1 MSNSPNKGEDSKF
14 LPNLHHF
21 ADNHSQTS
29 SCSLSSLYERAEIS
43 IESINQSVST
53 IEMYVK
59 TNLNYG
65 LCPYCGKISFKVH
78 SKYHRV
84 ITDLPILGKKVI
96 LHMQT
101 RKFFCHNPMCGK
113 KTFAEQP
120 GNEVFRYRRRTRRC
134 EIIVIQH
141 GLLCSSNKAK
151 KLIRAVGIP
160 LCNTTILRDI
170 HRMSIMPRDSVK
182 NIGVDDWAFRKGI
195 TYGSIIVDLDI
206 GRVIDLLGDRGK
218 DSFRTWLFRHPNI
231 SLVSR
236 DRSTDYTSAINS
248 SGMKIT
254 EVADRF
260 HLVKNMSDCLTKI
273 VSDHY
278 GDYRSMVRAN
288 QESDSS
294 SELLSAPTERKTV
307 LVTAIATDSRQ
318 IMFNEVKELQLKGF
332 KINKIATTLGIAR
345 QTARK
350 YMAADTLL
358 PRKSKTRNEYHKFDS
373 YIENEYKCG
382 KPMSEI
388 YREVKAEGFHGS
400 RTPFYDHYKHLFDGH
415 RGYRAKKIAERMKEE
430 MENKMK
436 TVDNREPLM
445 PIKTISLIAN
455 KSICGKKMNDEEKNL
470 IIKMLSLEWFKEIY
484 TASKNFY
491 RIIKGDDAAAIKTWI
506 TSYEKSS
513 IGRIRTFV
521 YGIKMDI
528 KAVANSI
535 TVDVSNGIVE
545 GYVNKLKEVKRSM
558 YGRAKIELLKR
569 KMVLDAI
576 FFN

>member
-14 LPNLHHF
+14 LPNLRHF

-53 IEMYVK
+53 IDMYVK

-78 SKYHRV
+78 SKYNRV

-134 EIIVIQH
+134 EIMVVQH

-218 DSFRTWLFRHPNI
+218 DSFRTWLFKHPNI

-294 SELLSAPTERKTV
+294 SELLSAPTERKTA

-350 YMAADTLL
+350 YMATDTLL

-382 KPMSEI
+382 KAMSEI

-400 RTPFYDHYKHLFDGH
+400 RTPFYDHYKHLLDGH
-415 RGYRAKKIAERMKEE
+415 RGYRAKKIAERMKEK

-470 IIKMLSLEWFKEIY
+470 IIKN
-484 TASKNFY
+484 A
-491 RIIKGDDAAAIKTWI
+491 
-506 TSYEKSS
+506 
-513 IGRIRTFV
+513 
-521 YGIKMDI
+521 
-528 KAVANSI
+528 
-535 TVDVSNGIVE
+535 
-545 GYVNKLKEVKRSM
+545 
-558 YGRAKIELLKR
+558 
-569 KMVLDAI
+569 
-576 FFN
+576 

>member
-1 MSNSPNKGEDSKF
+1 MSNFPNKGEDSKF
-14 LPNLHHF
+14 LPNLRHF

-29 SCSLSSLYERAEIS
+29 SCNLSSLYERAEIS

-78 SKYHRV
+78 SKYNRV
-84 ITDLPILGKKVI
+84 ITDLPILGKKVV

-195 TYGSIIVDLDI
+195 TYGSIIVDLDT

-278 GDYRSMVRAN
+278 GDYRSMVRPS

-294 SELLSAPTERKTV
+294 SELLSVPTKRKTS

-332 KINKIATTLGIAR
+332 KINRIATTLGIAR

-382 KPMSEI
+382 KAMSEI

-415 RGYRAKKIAERMKEE
+415 RGYRSKKIAERIKEE

-436 TVDNREPLM
+436 TVDNREPLI
-445 PIKTISLIAN
+445 PIKTISLIVN
-455 KSICGKKMNDEEKNL
+455 KSICGKK
-470 IIKMLSLEWFKEIY
+470 
-484 TASKNFY
+484 
-491 RIIKGDDAAAIKTWI
+491 
-506 TSYEKSS
+506 
-513 IGRIRTFV
+513 
-521 YGIKMDI
+521 
-528 KAVANSI
+528 
-535 TVDVSNGIVE
+535 
-545 GYVNKLKEVKRSM
+545 
-558 YGRAKIELLKR
+558 
-569 KMVLDAI
+569 
-576 FFN
+576 